1 MTRDGMILY
10 AGMDP
15 DITPAHQHAVDRAW
29 AHLVGDRG
37 LEPFEASAYASAK
50 LEMRLGGPASP
61 IVLACLRTALN

>member
-1 MTRDGMILY
+1 MSSDGMILY

-37 LEPFEASAYASAK
+37 LEPFEASARAK
-50 LEMRLGGPASP
+50 LEMRPGGPASP
-61 IVLACLRTALN
+61 IVLACLPTALN